1 MIARRLAMRAD
12 TYRADTYKV
21 THWMNVRKVTA
32 RQVAEAV
39 GQPLD
44 PMTAGAWPSALVAA
58 VARFLQV
65 QPHQLA
71 ASERG
76 VLTVLI
82 RTAAEL
88 RETARP
94 IRRGG
99 IHFYN
104 YYSMASPPDAVGP
117 VILDILCP
125 ADRLPDLNNGH
136 LEPAITVNIGP
147 GDIHGRWGDV
157 LTESTWQVLQANGDD
172 DNWIAGDSYIEP
184 SYCPHSYSL
193 ASELPARI
201 ISYTAQSN
209 LAGLVETMND
219 WADAAVDRLLS
230 LAASGL
236 GPRDVAELLLSRR
249 GHSLATAAAAL
260 RVTPEQLA
268 TALDQGALDVLRD
281 LGLAVGLDYRLLLA
295 SVRRHDEVGKT
306 CRTVAECRADAREF
320 RGYLVASLV
329 GAPHLPDLTG
339 MFMRVDGPGAE
350 LCEPGETHYLVTG
363 GAIELDWTQPDGS
376 SARVSLEADGTAWV
390 APFVAHRWSGS
401 GSVIKLGSG
410 QHLGYLDLAELTNT
424 YTAAATL
431 RRGRHDGRFWGYD
444 S

>member
-1 MIARRLAMRAD
+1 MRAD
-12 TYRADTYKV
+12 TYKI
-21 THWMNVRKVTA
+21 THWMNVRKVTV

-44 PMTAGAWPSALVAA
+44 LMTAEAWPSALVAA

-65 QPHQLA
+65 EPHQLA
-71 ASERG
+71 ASDQCG
-76 VLTVLI
+76 LTVLT
-82 RTAAEL
+82 RTAAAL

-94 IRRGG
+94 IQRGG

-104 YYSMASPPDAVGP
+104 YYTMASPPGAVGP

-147 GDIHGRWGDV
+147 GDIHGRWGEV
-157 LTESTWQVLQANGDD
+157 LAGSTWEVLRANRDD

-193 ASELPARI
+193 AGQLPARI
-201 ISYTAQSN
+201 VSYTAQSN
-209 LAGLVETMND
+209 LAELLEAMND
-219 WADAAVDRLLS
+219 WADAAVDRLFG
-230 LAASGL
+230 LAASGP
-236 GPRDVAELLLSRR
+236 GPRAVAELLLSRR

-260 RVTPEQLA
+260 RLRPGQLA
-268 TALDQGALDVLRD
+268 AALDEGAVDVLRE

-306 CRTVAECRADAREF
+306 CRTVDECRAEAREF
-320 RGYLVASLV
+320 RGYRVASLV
-329 GAPHLPDLTG
+329 SAPHLPDLTG
-339 MFMRVDGPGAE
+339 MFMQVDGSGAD
-350 LCEPGETHYLVTG
+350 LCELGETHYLVTG
-363 GAIELDWTQPDGS
+363 GAVELDWTEADGS
-376 SARVSLEADGTAWV
+376 PARVSLEADGTAWV

-401 GSVIKLGSG
+401 GSVVKLGSG
-410 QHLGYLDLAELTNT
+410 RHLGYLDLAELTNT
-424 YTAAATL
+424 YAAAATL
-431 RRGRHDGRFWGYD
+431 RRGRHDDRFWGYD